1 MAESWLSLSVF
12 MLEERSDLV
21 SIQLFGVVVDVHAP
35 CGMGMLNAADAYV
48 NDVCVT
54 RDAFEHFT
62 QLVWSQ

>member
-21 SIQLFGVVVDVHAP
+21 SIQLLGVVVDVHSP
-35 CGMGMLNAADAYV
+35 CGVGMLNAADAYV
-48 NDVCVT
+48 DDVCVT
-54 RDAFEHFT
+54 RDVFEHFT

>member
-21 SIQLFGVVVDVHAP
+21 SIQLLGVVVDVHSP
-35 CGMGMLNAADAYV
+35 CGVGMLNATDVYV
-48 NDVCVT
+48 DDVCVT

-62 QLVWSQ
+62 